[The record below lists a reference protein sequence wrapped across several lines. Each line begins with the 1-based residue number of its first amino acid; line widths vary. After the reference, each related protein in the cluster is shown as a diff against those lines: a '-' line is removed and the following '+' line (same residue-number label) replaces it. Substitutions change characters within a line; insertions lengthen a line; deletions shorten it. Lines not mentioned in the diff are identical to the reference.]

1 MFRREH
7 QECTAVN
14 RVGSRSENANLLI
27 NTLNLEIDLRAL
39 ASANPVALE
48 QFDSFGPIQF
58 VESLEQ
64 SLRKSSDTQHPL
76 PHRSSHNRK
85 AANLAFSIYNLF
97 IRQDSSQLRTPVHRN
112 ISDVSEANAVR
123 VDTPISGNRLSP
135 ICLRVKPGVVDL
147 QENPLCPFVIN

>member
-27 NTLNLEIDLRAL
+27 YILNLKIDLRAL
-39 ASANPVALE
+39 ASANPIALE
-48 QFDSFGPIQF
+48 RLDSFRPIQF

-85 AANLAFSIYNLF
+85 AANLAFSVYNLLVGQNCAEF
-97 IRQDSSQLRTPVHRN
+97 RTPVHRD
-112 ISDVSEANAVR
+112 ISDVSEAYAVR
-123 VDTPISGNRLSP
+123 VAATVG
-135 ICLRVKPGVVDL
+135 
-147 QENPLCPFVIN
+147 

>member
-1 MFRREH
+1 MFRCGH

-14 RVGSRSENANLLI
+14 RVGSRRENANLLI
-27 NTLNLEIDLRAL
+27 YILNLEIDLRAL

-64 SLRKSSDTQHPL
+64 PLRKSSDTQHPL

-85 AANLAFSIYNLF
+85 SADFALSVYNLLVGQNCAEF
-97 IRQDSSQLRTPVHRN
+97 LAPVHRD
-112 ISDVSEANAVR
+112 ISDISEPDTVR
-123 VDTPISGNRLSP
+123 IGSPIGGNRFGP
-135 ICLRVKPGVVDL
+135 ICLRVEPGV
-147 QENPLCPFVIN
+147 